1 MGCRGIAGARL
12 RRTRCRDGFVV
23 ALLILAWSGC
33 GDRSSSQP
41 SYDANRQRRVFQPPP
56 GEVRAV
62 PPHAIRA
69 EGVGPYLL
77 GASLKDILGLL
88 PHGPRVELM
97 EIDRVVDYSLVRTE
111 ADSILI
117 GVQRPGV
124 TFVSVLDKEIA
135 RTNNGVGVGA
145 KTSELRAAMGAELDG
160 SQLRDP
166 HILRFASLANARF
179 VVERDRVVAVV
190 VEQEDPRFDYTG
202 GDDDDE
208 AGEDGEPE
216 PAAASPA
223 GGEPCPIAGLA
234 AGAVEIVAAAQMD
247 GRDSAEAHVTYG
259 CLSANLAA
267 ALVVAGPNMALVA
280 GEPGKF
286 RRLMTQHVDHLAFA
300 GFLDTDGDG
309 KHEVAL
315 VTDDVDAK
323 HYRVKV
329 EVQRIE
335 NGRFLRLAALDAYE
349 VSAASATWIGAG
361 LDQIEFLLELS
372 ARSDTVRI
380 GGLYVHRG
388 KRRPLT
394 VAPLTGKKLVVRRKR
409 VTPPATAVDHDAGVA
424 PLRPRLRPGHEQL
437 DAGPGRGTR

>member
-1 MGCRGIAGARL
+1 MRRSRRPVGLVVVLLLGSLFGCSDRG
-12 RRTRCRDGFVV
+12 
-23 ALLILAWSGC
+23 
-33 GDRSSSQP
+33 SSP
-41 SYDANRQRRVFQPPP
+41 PTFDANRQRRVFQPPP

-77 GASLKDILGLL
+77 GDSLKDILGLL
-88 PHGPRVELM
+88 PHGPRVELI

-111 ADSILI
+111 ADTILI

-135 RTNNGVGVGA
+135 RTNNGVGVGF
-145 KTSELRAAMGAELDG
+145 KTNELRAAMGAEMDG

-179 VVERDRVVAVV
+179 VVDRDRVVAVV
-190 VEQEDPRFDYTG
+190 VEQEDRRFDQSAG
-202 GDDDDE
+202 DDDE
-208 AGEDGEPE
+208 AEEDGEPE
-216 PAAASPA
+216 EPEPSAPTA
-223 GGEPCPIAGLA
+223 EPCPIAGLA

-247 GRDSAEAHVTYG
+247 GRNSSEAHVTYG
-259 CLSANLAA
+259 CLSPNLAA

-286 RRLMTQHVDHLAFA
+286 RRLMTQRVDNLAFA
-300 GFLDTDGDG
+300 GFLDVDGDG

-335 NGRFLRLAALDAYE
+335 NGRFIRLAALDAYE
-349 VSAASATWIGAG
+349 VSAASAAWIGAG
-361 LDQIEFLLELS
+361 LDQIDFLLELS
-372 ARSDTVRI
+372 ARADTVRI

-388 KRRPLT
+388 KRRPLN

-409 VTPPATAVDHDAGVA
+409 ATPSATAAENDAGVA
-424 PLRPRLRPGHEQL
+424 PVRPRLRPGQKPL
-437 DAGPGRGTR
+437 DAGSGRGAR